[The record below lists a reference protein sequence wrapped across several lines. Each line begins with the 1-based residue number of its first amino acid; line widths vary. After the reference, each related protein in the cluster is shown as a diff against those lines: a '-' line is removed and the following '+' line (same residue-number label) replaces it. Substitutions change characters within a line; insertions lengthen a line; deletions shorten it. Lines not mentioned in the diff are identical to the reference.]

1 MKNVIVVGR
10 QGNAIAYGEGTKI
23 CKTST
28 GAFMPSLEVLKEV
41 LMAIPTEPCE
51 TVNIHIMDT
60 IQGLAS
66 GAAVEYVKTGK
77 TLSDTKL
84 TGDEI
89 EAFKEIYKLYA
100 ERILN
105 VRFSLVKYIRK
116 NDTAMQDMKKQAYAE
131 LEAYEKS
138 AGVSRGTAVTV
149 DPDKD
154 LREKLTDLMSKAL
167 EEGDFD
173 KYDKLNERRQQLR
186 APEVVNAPSTNRT
199 TQQPKFETEGTSEI
213 VDNNETT
220 ESVDEDDTP
229 IQFESACGE
238 QPAF

>member
-1 MKNVIVVGR
+1 MKNVIIVGR
-10 QGNAIAYGEGTKI
+10 QGNAVAYGEGTKI
-23 CKTST
+23 CKSAT

-60 IQGLAS
+60 IQGLVS

-77 TLSDTKL
+77 TLSDTQL
-84 TGDEI
+84 TNEEI

-100 ERILN
+100 EKILN

-116 NDTAMQDMKKQAYAE
+116 NDTAMQDMKRQAYAE

-154 LREKLTDLMSKAL
+154 LREKLTELMNKAL

-173 KYDKLNERRQQLR
+173 KYDKLNERRLQLK
-186 APEVVNAPSTNRT
+186 APEVVTTASTSRI
-199 TQQPKFETEGTSEI
+199 QPKFETGSEI
-213 VDNNETT
+213 VDNNETNG
-220 ESVDEDDTP
+220 VDEDDAP
-229 IQFESACGE
+229 IQFESASGE

>member
-1 MKNVIVVGR
+1 MKNVIIVGR
-10 QGNAIAYGEGTKI
+10 QGNAVAYGDDTKI
-23 CKTST
+23 CKSAT
-28 GAFMPSLEVLKEV
+28 GAFMPSLEALKEV
-41 LMAIPTEPCE
+41 LTAIPSEPCE

-60 IQGLAS
+60 IQGLVS

-84 TGDEI
+84 TNEEI
-89 EAFKEIYKLYA
+89 DAFKEIYKLYA
-100 ERILN
+100 EKILN

-131 LEAYEKS
+131 LEVYEKS

-154 LREKLTDLMSKAL
+154 LREKLTELMNKAL

-173 KYDKLNERRQQLR
+173 KYDKLNERRLQLK
-186 APEVVNAPSTNRT
+186 APEVVTTTSTNRI
-199 TQQPKFETEGTSEI
+199 QPKFETSSEI
-213 VDNNETT
+213 VDNNETNG
-220 ESVDEDDTP
+220 VDEEDAP
-229 IQFESACGE
+229 IQFVNASGE